1 MTAPRLALRL
11 PIFSV
16 LLAVV
21 ISLCIPA
28 TSAFA
33 ANGGGGGSGDTAYG
47 FSADTAGNHNGA
59 TGSGTDTSGYAAVR
73 FTGAV
78 PKKTPTGEYIS
89 GCHPTANDKEFMDS
103 DGYSK
108 ETINST
114 VWDNFYVHYRTY
126 VNRTTGVNVGGAPDT
141 TFWDQ
146 AWSAAT
152 GNAVAG
158 AVPDGKAPSK
168 ANPTVGA
175 HWFNAKM
182 YCLPLKGGAT
192 IDNYLTAKAPAV
204 TLQPATRAVVGMKKG
219 SITIAG
225 TNLCNTNS
233 VGVWICMEYNGSLI
247 SYTYTKKKGAPQEF
261 SILSASGPIKMS
273 PIDIDPDINVG
284 KYKLKFKKKG
294 VFNLTIY
301 SDFTA
306 TVLIIPTGQIV
317 TVTGLRTTAVIPPLN
332 VIDVRSVNRK
342 T

>member
-16 LLAVV
+16 LLAVLF
-21 ISLCIPA
+21 SLFMPA

-47 FSADTAGNHNGA
+47 FTADSAGNHNGA
-59 TGSGTDTSGYAAVR
+59 TGSGTDTSGYHAVR

-78 PKKTPTGEYIS
+78 PKLDPAGQYIN
-89 GCHPTANDKEFMDS
+89 GCHPDPRDKEFMDA

-126 VNRTTGVNVGGAPDT
+126 VNRTTGVNVGGAPGT
-141 TFWDQ
+141 TFWDLGWN
-146 AWSAAT
+146 ADT
-152 GNAVAG
+152 GNVVG
-158 AVPDGKAPSK
+158 GVPAGKAPTN
-168 ANPTVGA
+168 ANPTVGP
-175 HWFNAKM
+175 HWFNANM

-204 TLQPATRAVVGMKKG
+204 TLQPSTRAVVGMKKG

-225 TNLCNTNS
+225 TNLCNTNN
-233 VGVWICMEYNGSLI
+233 VGVWICMQYNGSLI
-247 SYTYTKKKGAPQEF
+247 SYTYTKKDGTTTDYTV
-261 SILSASGPIKMS
+261 LSANGPIKMS
-273 PIDIDPDINVG
+273 PIDTDPDINVG
-284 KYKLKFKKKG
+284 KYKLKFKRRG

-317 TVTGLRTTAVIPPLN
+317 TVTGLRTTANIPALT